1 MAEKEQL
8 AVSYAAFVLS
18 GSGAEVNENSLK
30 AVLKASGVN
39 VSASLVA
46 GVAKALKGRNI
57 TEFFGS
63 VGGSAP
69 AEAAEV
75 KTAKPAEKKDE
86 KKDDKKKEEKKKEA
100 PPPPPKLEEDEGM
113 DMGGLFDWSPI
124 ID

>member
-63 VGGSAP
+63 VGGGSAP

-75 KTAKPAEKKDE
+75 KTGKPAEKKDE

-113 DMGGLFDWSPI
+113 DMGGLFD
-124 ID
+124 

>member
-30 AVLKASGVN
+30 AVLKAAGVD

-46 GVAKALKGRNI
+46 SVAKALKGRNV

-63 VGGSAP
+63 VSGGAP
-69 AEAAEV
+69 TEAAQGS
-75 KTAKPAEKKDE
+75 TAKPAKED

-100 PPPPPKLEEDEGM
+100 PPPPPPKPVEEDEGM
-113 DMGGLFDWSPI
+113 DMGGLFD
-124 ID
+124 